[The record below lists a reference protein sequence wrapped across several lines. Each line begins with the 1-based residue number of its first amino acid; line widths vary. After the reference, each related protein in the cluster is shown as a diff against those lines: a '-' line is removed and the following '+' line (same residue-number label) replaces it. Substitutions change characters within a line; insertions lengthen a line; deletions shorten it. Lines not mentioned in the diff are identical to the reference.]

1 MQILLEMGNGI
12 NLGLVVSDKLESYIQ
27 TATVLNNACV
37 NAVEGA

>member
-1 MQILLEMGNGI
+1 MGDGI
-12 NLGLVVSDKLESYIQ
+12 NLGLVVVSDKLESYIQ